1 MEKLDES
8 EWKAT
13 RRRLTILAHYKDKEG
28 SAESLGFGGI
38 CRCGGAGR
46 EFE

>member
-1 MEKLDES
+1 MEKLEEA

-13 RRRLTILAHYKDKEG
+13 IKRLTIRAHLKDEEG
-28 SAESLGFGGI
+28 SAESLGFGGV